1 MKRKILA
8 VIISALLCL
17 RTGIVPA
24 YAEDYVPYAVGNIS
38 IADAFGKYKTTADL
52 VNFSKADSD
61 SVTQISLDTP
71 ADSRYGNALKITEN
85 SPAKSTWYTVNWN
98 AISGNELSGQIQAN
112 FSVYIDNTTGFREF
126 AVYDGTKEL
135 SFLSFRSGKIMRVDP
150 AKITEARTAF
160 STAATYAINT
170 WYNVEFT
177 YDIDGH
183 AYYVAVRKAADN
195 SLIAE
200 ETLDLDDA
208 KNIGNI
214 TKIDGFGF
222 QSRRDDEQAS
232 GPAVYIDNLSIK
244 NIFEENTSELVITKS
259 TPSSD
264 AEEISPADIV
274 VEFSKDITSVGKA
287 TVYENPDGENA
298 EVYSGTGT
306 DITLDGNK
314 LTIPAASDINWGKTY
329 AVMLEGV
336 SDGTQNKNFVFRFTT
351 APQYVFSDIK
361 ISLTDTDTKIN
372 ASVDGLENDG
382 QGRSYKLL
390 LCEFDKDT
398 HILTNSAYKEFTLSD
413 VKSTFTTPSIDYNA
427 ESYYEAYLWDDIT
440 AMNAE
445 LNKAVFGSEPF
456 ADASVG
462 NTGFVTDP
470 DTGVVTASGQGITGG
485 RSTVLIL
492 KPGKAMSDI
501 SIDNLKDTVRYI
513 KQFDNTDSDAFS
525 FIPGTLIT
533 DLGKYGFALN
543 GSFTP
548 EAFMY
553 YPPVYYTS
561 LYEKINA
568 ANVDLKDI
576 VGTYTDALSISAAD
590 LSYFTEEELPELN
603 SLFVTERNN
612 RFTPN
617 AETGYYIDNISTF
630 ENLYKEVVGRSL
642 AKKGLMEI
650 AFTKYGDALKESTYK
665 TYVIKSGFA
674 AENIP
679 AFYTLLSQVKGK
691 STLEEIESA
700 YNEKTVLY
708 AIKIAQNQI
717 FVEDTITKT
726 KSYLETLQWDLSDYE
741 GLDNKSAVNEKL
753 RGVGYETIALL
764 KQDFDKYVSE
774 QKIIEDGNQNNDP
787 PHIDNDNSVGGGGG
801 GGGGITIKPEKPIEP
816 IEPVEPALPQSSFSD
831 MENHTWAHSAV
842 EYLSSK
848 GIINGK
854 GNNSFAPADAVT
866 REEFIKI
873 VVAAFSVS
881 NQNADCSFDDVDK
894 NAWYYESVSAA
905 YSVGLIN
912 GQTDTVFGVGKPI
925 TREDMAVM
933 IYRAAQ
939 KSGIS
944 FTDTQMTFDDAASV
958 SDYAKEAVSAMSGYG
973 VINGVGENKFAPKNN
988 ATRAEAAKM
997 IYEMMVKGGMA

>member
-1 MKRKILA
+1 
-8 VIISALLCL
+8 
-17 RTGIVPA
+17 
-24 YAEDYVPYAVGNIS
+24 
-38 IADAFGKYKTTADL
+38 
-52 VNFSKADSD
+52 
-61 SVTQISLDTP
+61 
-71 ADSRYGNALKITEN
+71 
-85 SPAKSTWYTVNWN
+85 
-98 AISGNELSGQIQAN
+98 
-112 FSVYIDNTTGFREF
+112 
-126 AVYDGTKEL
+126 
-135 SFLSFRSGKIMRVDP
+135 
-150 AKITEARTAF
+150 
-160 STAATYAINT
+160 
-170 WYNVEFT
+170 
-177 YDIDGH
+177 
-183 AYYVAVRKAADN
+183 
-195 SLIAE
+195 
-200 ETLDLDDA
+200 
-208 KNIGNI
+208 
-214 TKIDGFGF
+214 
-222 QSRRDDEQAS
+222 
-232 GPAVYIDNLSIK
+232 
-244 NIFEENTSELVITKS
+244 
-259 TPSSD
+259 
-264 AEEISPADIV
+264 
-274 VEFSKDITSVGKA
+274 
-287 TVYENPDGENA
+287 
-298 EVYSGTGT
+298 
-306 DITLDGNK
+306 
-314 LTIPAASDINWGKTY
+314 
-329 AVMLEGV
+329 
-336 SDGTQNKNFVFRFTT
+336 
-351 APQYVFSDIK
+351 
-361 ISLTDTDTKIN
+361 
-372 ASVDGLENDG
+372 
-382 QGRSYKLL
+382 
-390 LCEFDKDT
+390 
-398 HILTNSAYKEFTLSD
+398 
-413 VKSTFTTPSIDYNA
+413 
-427 ESYYEAYLWDDIT
+427 
-440 AMNAE
+440 
-445 LNKAVFGSEPF
+445 
-456 ADASVG
+456 
-462 NTGFVTDP
+462 
-470 DTGVVTASGQGITGG
+470 
-485 RSTVLIL
+485 
-492 KPGKAMSDI
+492 
-501 SIDNLKDTVRYI
+501 
-513 KQFDNTDSDAFS
+513 
-525 FIPGTLIT
+525 
-533 DLGKYGFALN
+533 
-543 GSFTP
+543 
-548 EAFMY
+548 MY